1 MNDETT
7 SQTTPAVID
16 MTTGFDLEHVE
27 HPYDVAEFVL
37 AAA

>member
-1 MNDETT
+1 MNNETT
-7 SQTTPAVID
+7 PQTTPAVID
-16 MTTGFDLEHVE
+16 MTAGFDLEHVE